1 MAHQAFQ
8 DRLAPPEFCDHEYW
22 PVTIQL
28 ASSARLSANVVPL
41 RLAESAID
49 LLHEFLVGGGAHGG
63 FSIDWLRQIIARRA
77 AFFQSIVNMIYIHS
91 MNLNS
96 LDLNLLVALDALLR
110 EASVSRAALRIGLSQ
125 PAASHAL
132 QRLRDL
138 VGDPLLVRSGARM
151 ELTPRAQALRGPLAQ
166 ALDQIR
172 GLFVSDDFDAASSE
186 RHFRLMMPDLAV
198 ELLMPP
204 LMEKVTKAAPNVTID
219 VVPWR
224 GPAIFTAEFAR
235 TIDLVISI
243 GDAFR
248 GFHRQ
253 RLYTDSDALAVRR
266 GHPAGAKLGRKD
278 AFLDARHVAV
288 VIRGQ
293 NEDLIDGWLR
303 TKGIERRIALVVP
316 GYIEALHVTART
328 DLVAFVPRRLIG
340 ALAKQLSLMTVTP
353 PLDPGID
360 EQFLFYP
367 TRAQMDRIDLAAQH
381 HARHRPRDGTRQAQ
395 RRVTPPCELPQC
407 EDLGRHAGRRSRT
420 DADRDNPVEPTVS
433 IGAGLEQQ
441 RGPEIILRRRN
452 RIALAKAGKLPG
464 LDIEQPV

>member
-1 MAHQAFQ
+1 
-8 DRLAPPEFCDHEYW
+8 
-22 PVTIQL
+22 
-28 ASSARLSANVVPL
+28 
-41 RLAESAID
+41 
-49 LLHEFLVGGGAHGG
+49 
-63 FSIDWLRQIIARRA
+63 
-77 AFFQSIVNMIYIHS
+77 

-110 EASVSRAALRIGLSQ
+110 EASVSRAAMRIGLSQ

-138 VGDPLLVRSGARM
+138 LSDPLLVRSGARM
-151 ELTPRAQALRGPLAQ
+151 ELTPRAQALRAPLAQ
-166 ALDQIR
+166 ALDQVR
-172 GLFVSDDFDAASSE
+172 SLFVPDEFDAISSE

-204 LMEKVTKAAPNVTID
+204 LMEKITRTAPNVTID

-243 GDAFR
+243 GNAFK

-266 GHPAGAKLGRKD
+266 GHPAAAKLRKRD
-278 AFLDARHVAV
+278 AFLAARHVAV

-293 NEDLIDGWLR
+293 NEDLIDSWLR
-303 TKGIERRIALVVP
+303 SKGIERRIALVVP
-316 GYIEALHVTART
+316 GYIEALHITART
-328 DLVAFVPRRLIG
+328 DLVAFVPRRLIA
-340 ALAKQLSLMTVTP
+340 ALSKQLSLVTVAP

-367 TRAQMDRIDLAAQH
+367 TRAQMDPGSIWL
-381 HARHRPRDGTRQAQ
+381 
-395 RRVTPPCELPQC
+395 RRLMLETGREL
-407 EDLGRHAGRRSRT
+407 
-420 DADRDNPVEPTVS
+420 DRDMRR
-433 IGAGLEQQ
+433 GA
-441 RGPEIILRRRN
+441 
-452 RIALAKAGKLPG
+452 
-464 LDIEQPV
+464 